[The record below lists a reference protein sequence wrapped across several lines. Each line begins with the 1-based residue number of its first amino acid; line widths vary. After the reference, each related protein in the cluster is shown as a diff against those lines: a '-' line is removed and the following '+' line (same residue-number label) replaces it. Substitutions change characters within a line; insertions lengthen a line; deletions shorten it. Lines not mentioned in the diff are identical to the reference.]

1 MPIESVNAVNTT
13 PIIQKQP
20 EKPLVNNNIEQ
31 ATDNNNHKTLIGVGA
46 ALALVT
52 LGVLGHKGYLGE
64 GIQKALGGAKKA
76 AKEEGTKKTEEK
88 AKEDVKKTFKELY
101 NDAIKE
107 KKASIKNEIT
117 GRTHSFEYA
126 QDGTLI
132 KETVTK
138 GDDYVIYMRLGPKD
152 RNIEGGLYDSSWENN
167 VNNGKMRIVEVKKG
181 ETISLRHFNEDG
193 TISYLKP
200 EVPVK
205 AMPRQVYNGEL
216 PKKLPAEEIPERIDK
231 EILENWP
238 EGEKS
243 FRGYTKSSGST
254 GTIYQYIRDTE
265 GNITKQI
272 RYNCKGGV
280 DYITKYTNNG
290 KIVYNADGEVH
301 SIGIETFDTSGNKIL
316 EEVFGADGKLDWFEA
331 ISKDNQKMYFREN
344 GEIST
349 NLGPGESLV

>member
-13 PIIQKQP
+13 PTIQKQP

-138 GDDYVIYMRLGPKD
+138 GDDYVIYK
-152 RNIEGGLYDSSWENN
+152 NI
-167 VNNGKMRIVEVKKG
+167 NGKMRIVEAKKG

>member
-88 AKEDVKKTFKELY
+88 AKEEVKKTFKDLY

-138 GDDYVIYMRLGPKD
+138 GDDYVIYK
-152 RNIEGGLYDSSWENN
+152 NI
-167 VNNGKMRIVEVKKG
+167 NGKMRIVEAKKG

-231 EILENWP
+231 EILGNWP

-280 DYITKYTNNG
+280 DYSTKYTNNG

>member
-1 MPIESVNAVNTT
+1 MPIESINAVNTT
-13 PIIQKQP
+13 PIIEKQP
-20 EKPLVNNNIEQ
+20 EKPQVNNDIEQ
-31 ATDNNNHKTLIGVGA
+31 PTDNNKKALIGVGA
-46 ALALVT
+46 ALALIT

-88 AKEDVKKTFKELY
+88 AKEEVKKTFKDLY

-138 GDDYVIYMRLGPKD
+138 GDDYAIYE
-152 RNIEGGLYDSSWENN
+152 NI
-167 VNNGKMRIVEVKKG
+167 NGKMRIVEAKKG

-193 TISYLKP
+193 TISRLKP
-200 EVPVK
+200 EVPLK

-238 EGEKS
+238 EGEAS
-243 FRGYTKSSGST
+243 FRGYRKSSGTT

-280 DYITKYTNNG
+280 DYITKYNSNG
-290 KIVYNADGEVH
+290 KVVYNADGEVH
-301 SIGIETFDTSGNKIL
+301 SISIETFDTSGNKIL
-316 EEVFGADGKLDWFEA
+316 EEFFGADGKLDWFEA
-331 ISKDNQKMYFREN
+331 ISKDNQKIYFMKN